1 MNTERV
7 IYDSNIND
15 LIDDEVKAFRNDPV
29 DYMRNDFRLDADDM
43 YESIVRFMRT
53 HTFMNRDNYARA
65 KKLVHDMDEFN
76 SMDYDEN
83 ADRFD
88 SLLALVSEDE
98 TGLGYLA
105 SYVENALYES
115 PEFQEDRVEEE
126 REYAT
131 YLLSE
136 MGFLK
141 EGKAEKWI
149 ILSYNGIKQTYDF
162 QSVADVKDV
171 LDMEKAVTGDYDYNI
186 TIKREDGNPYLD
198 VIVSSHDAPTG
209 VLYAFVPV
217 SKLEEVMKDTDLATA
232 LHETEETWKEELE
245 GE

>member
-1 MNTERV
+1 MNTESV

-15 LIDDEVKAFRNDPV
+15 LIDDEVREFRDAPV
-29 DYMRNDFRLDADDM
+29 DYMKNDFRLNADDM

-53 HTFMNRDNYARA
+53 HTFMNRDNYAKA

-115 PEFQEDRVEEE
+115 PEFQEDRVDEE

-131 YLLSE
+131 DLLNE

-141 EGKAEKWI
+141 EGEIWI

-162 QSVADVKDV
+162 QNIADIKDV

-186 TIKREDGNPYLD
+186 TIKREDEKPYLD

-209 VLYAFVPV
+209 ELYAFVPV
-217 SKLEEVMKDTDLATA
+217 SKLEEVKKDTDMAKA
-232 LHETEETWKEELE
+232 LPETIKTWKEELE

>member
-1 MNTERV
+1 MNTESV
-7 IYDSNIND
+7 IYDSNINN
-15 LIDDEVKAFRNDPV
+15 LIDDEVKEFRDAPV
-29 DYMRNDFRLDADDM
+29 DYMKNDFRLNTDDM

-65 KKLVHDMDEFN
+65 KKLVHDMDEFS

-115 PEFQEDRVEEE
+115 PEFQEDRVDEE
-126 REYAT
+126 RECAT

-141 EGKAEKWI
+141 EGEIWI

-162 QSVADVKDV
+162 QNIADIKDV

-186 TIKREDGNPYLD
+186 TIKREDEKPYLD
-198 VIVSSHDAPTG
+198 VIVYSHDAPTG
-209 VLYAFVPV
+209 ELYAFIPV
-217 SKLEEVMKDTDLATA
+217 SKLEEAKKNTAMATA
-232 LHETEETWKEELE
+232 LPETEETWKEELE